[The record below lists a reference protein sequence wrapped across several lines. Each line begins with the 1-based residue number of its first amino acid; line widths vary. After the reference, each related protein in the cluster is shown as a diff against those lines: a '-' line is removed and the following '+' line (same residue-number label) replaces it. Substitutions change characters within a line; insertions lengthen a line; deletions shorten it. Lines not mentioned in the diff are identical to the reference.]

1 MKAGASDKALFSFD
15 KNNENLSAGNGID
28 TNTEEGSY
36 LIFSTLCANENNAD
50 RKKID
55 TRPQILFQ

>member
-1 MKAGASDKALFSFD
+1 MEAGPFSKALFSFD
-15 KNNENLSAGNGID
+15 KNNKNLSAGIAID

-36 LIFSTLCANENNAD
+36 LIFSTFCAVENAD
-50 RKKID
+50 TKKID